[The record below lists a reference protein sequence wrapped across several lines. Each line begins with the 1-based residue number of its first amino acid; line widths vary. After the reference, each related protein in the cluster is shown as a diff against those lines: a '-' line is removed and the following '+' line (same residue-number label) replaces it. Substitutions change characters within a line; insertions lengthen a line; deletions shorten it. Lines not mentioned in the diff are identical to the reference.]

1 MKRLSLFILILVLVS
16 CGKETHDLTVKGT
29 VKNLKKGTLYL
40 KKQQDTTI
48 VTVDSITVNGEP
60 IFELHSKIESPEVFY
75 LYLKEGDGDN
85 SRIEFFADKGVTE
98 INTTLKNFFADAKI
112 VGSEQQKL
120 WDDYKK
126 VMAKFNEKN
135 LDLIKENLEAQQ
147 SGDTSKI
154 SRIQNEY
161 DNNLKRRYL
170 FTVNFAINNK
180 DSELSPYLALSEI
193 YNAQINLLDTINN
206 SLTPKVKESKYGKEL
221 QVFIDDIKSEENQ

>member
-1 MKRLSLFILILVLVS
+1 MKRLSLFILLLVLVS

-40 KKQQDTTI
+40 KKQKDTTI

-60 IFELHSKIESPEVFY
+60 TFELHSNIESPEVFY
-75 LYLKEGDGDN
+75 LSLKEGDSENN
-85 SRIEFFADKGVTE
+85 SIEFFADKGVTE

-120 WDDYKK
+120 WEDYKK
-126 VMAKFNEKN
+126 VMARFNEKN
-135 LDLIKENLEAQQ
+135 LELIKENLEAQQ
-147 SGDTSKI
+147 SGDTSQI

-170 FTVNFAINNK
+170 FTVNYAINNK

>member
-1 MKRLSLFILILVLVS
+1 MKRISLLILITLLAVA
-16 CGKETHDLTVKGT
+16 CNKETPDLTVKGT
-29 VKNLKKGTLYL
+29 IKDLKKGTVYL

-48 VTVDSITVNGEP
+48 VTVDSVAINGEP

-75 LYLKEGDGDN
+75 LYLKESDGDN

-98 INTTLKNFFADAKI
+98 INTSLKNFFADAKI
-112 VGSEQQKL
+112 TGSSQQKL

-126 VMAKFNEKN
+126 IMDRFNEKN

-147 SGDTSKI
+147 SRDTLQIAKI
-154 SRIQNEY
+154 QEEY
-161 DNNLKRRYL
+161 DNNLKKRYL

-180 DSELSPYLALSEI
+180 DSELSPYLALTEI

-206 SLTPKVKESKYGKEL
+206 SLTPKVKASKYGKEL
-221 QVFIDDIKSEENQ
+221 QNFIDTIKSEEQ